1 MTVQRRIADI
11 FTNLIDQLK
20 QRVSEIC
27 VYSVTMDES
36 TDLKDTAQLL
46 IFIKALIKTLKLLKN
61 LLACCPCQ
69 VAQPENIYL
78 VK

>member
-1 MTVQRRIADI
+1 MTVQRRMADI
-11 FTNLIDQLK
+11 STNLSDQLK

-27 VYSVTMDES
+27 FYSVTMDES
-36 TDLKDTAQLL
+36 TDLKDTAQIL
-46 IFIKALIKTLKLLKN
+46 IFIKVLIKTLKLLNN

-69 VAQPENIYL
+69 VAQPEKIYL